1 MYMAIRATSCG
12 HRRLARRLE
21 DELHCGALIAMITST
36 ISIEVTAM
44 IREAAAMTVRQN
56 LGELLNE
63 VQYRHGKVLITKAGK
78 PVAALVD
85 IAMFTRLRKLDEEF
99 DRMRAELA
107 QAFAGMTEK
116 AVDALVGEAVKDV
129 RARRRKK

>member
-1 MYMAIRATSCG
+1 
-12 HRRLARRLE
+12 
-21 DELHCGALIAMITST
+21 
-36 ISIEVTAM
+36 M
-44 IREAAAMTVRQN
+44 IREAPAMTVRQN

-99 DRMRAELA
+99 ERMRAELA
-107 QAFAGMTEK
+107 QAFAGMPEQ
-116 AVDALVGEAVKDV
+116 AVEELVDEAVQNV
-129 RARRRKK
+129 RARRGK

>member
-1 MYMAIRATSCG
+1 
-12 HRRLARRLE
+12 
-21 DELHCGALIAMITST
+21 
-36 ISIEVTAM
+36 M
-44 IREAAAMTVRQN
+44 IREAPAMTVRQN

-99 DRMRAELA
+99 DRMRVELA
-107 QAFAGMTEK
+107 RAFAGLTEGK
-116 AVDALVGEAVKDV
+116 VDALVDEAVKDV
-129 RARRRKK
+129 RTRRTRK

>member
-1 MYMAIRATSCG
+1 
-12 HRRLARRLE
+12 
-21 DELHCGALIAMITST
+21 
-36 ISIEVTAM
+36 M
-44 IREAAAMTVRQN
+44 IREAPAMMVRQN

-99 DRMRAELA
+99 DRMRVDLA
-107 QAFAGMTEK
+107 QAFAGMTEETVE
-116 AVDALVGEAVKDV
+116 ALVDAAVKDV
-129 RARRRKK
+129 RAQRRKK

>member
-1 MYMAIRATSCG
+1 MHCRAP
-12 HRRLARRLE
+12 
-21 DELHCGALIAMITST
+21 IAMITSI
-36 ISIEVTAM
+36 ISIKVTTM
-44 IREAAAMTVRQN
+44 IREAPAMTVRQN

-99 DRMRAELA
+99 DRMRADLA

-116 AVDALVGEAVKDV
+116 AVEVLVGEAVQDV
-129 RARRRKK
+129 RARRRKR

>member
-1 MYMAIRATSCG
+1 
-12 HRRLARRLE
+12 
-21 DELHCGALIAMITST
+21 
-36 ISIEVTAM
+36 M
-44 IREAAAMTVRQN
+44 IREAPAMTVRQN

-99 DRMRAELA
+99 DRMRVELA
-107 QAFAGMTEK
+107 QAFADMTQK
-116 AVDALVGEAVKDV
+116 AAEAVLDEAVKNV

>member
-1 MYMAIRATSCG
+1 
-12 HRRLARRLE
+12 
-21 DELHCGALIAMITST
+21 
-36 ISIEVTAM
+36 M
-44 IREAAAMTVRQN
+44 IREAPAMTVRQN

-85 IAMFTRLRKLDEEF
+85 IAMFTRLRKLDDEF

-107 QAFAGMTEK
+107 QAFAGIAEK
-116 AVDALVGEAVKDV
+116 TVDTLVNEAVKDV
-129 RARRRKK
+129 RGRRRKK

>member
-1 MYMAIRATSCG
+1 MPRRAW
-12 HRRLARRLE
+12 
-21 DELHCGALIAMITST
+21 IAMITST
-36 ISIEVTAM
+36 ISIKVTTM
-44 IREAAAMTVRQN
+44 IREAPAMTVRQN

-99 DRMRAELA
+99 DRMRADLA
-107 QAFAGMTEK
+107 RAFAGMAEK
-116 AVDALVGEAVKDV
+116 DVESLVGEAVQDV
-129 RARRRKK
+129 RARRRKR

>member
-1 MYMAIRATSCG
+1 
-12 HRRLARRLE
+12 
-21 DELHCGALIAMITST
+21 
-36 ISIEVTAM
+36 M
-44 IREAAAMTVRQN
+44 IREAPAMTVRQN

-99 DRMRAELA
+99 DRMRADLA
-107 QAFAGMTEK
+107 QAFAGIGEK
-116 AVDALVGEAVKDV
+116 EVEALVGEAVQDV
-129 RARRRKK
+129 RARRRKR

>member
-1 MYMAIRATSCG
+1 MADRAP
-12 HRRLARRLE
+12 RVARRHE
-21 DELHCGALIAMITST
+21 EELQCRALIAMITST
-36 ISIEVTAM
+36 ISIKATTM

-116 AVDALVGEAVKDV
+116 AVGVLVDEAVKDV

>member
-1 MYMAIRATSCG
+1 MHGR
-12 HRRLARRLE
+12 
-21 DELHCGALIAMITST
+21 ALIAMITST
-36 ISIEVTAM
+36 ISIEVITM
-44 IREAAAMTVRQN
+44 IREAPAMTVRQN
-56 LGELLNE
+56 LGELLTE

-99 DRMRAELA
+99 DRMRADLA

-116 AVDALVGEAVKDV
+116 AVETLVDEAVKDV
-129 RARRRKK
+129 RARRRKR